1 MEIPVEKEALFAPKK
16 QEKVEECN
24 WCNAQVYAYE
34 NHIMSRCQ
42 GLCKR
47 AKRKKREEK
56 GITCAIFTSAY
67 RCESSHRLSKRQPG
81 K

>member
-56 GITCAIFTSAY
+56 GITCAIFTSA
-67 RCESSHRLSKRQPG
+67 
-81 K
+81 